1 MALRMRIKSG
11 SPIGGT
17 VARPSMPPCKIIT
30 QIRPVGLPFAKP
42 DTGIP
47 ARKSEAAP
55 ALSKLRRFI
64 INLDIVQPH

>member
-17 VARPSMPPCKIIT
+17 VARPSIPPCKIIT
-30 QIRPVGLPFAKP
+30 QMRPAALPFAKP
-42 DTGIP
+42 ETGMP

-55 ALSKLRRFI
+55 ALSKLRRSI
-64 INLDIVQPH
+64 VNLDII